1 MTDTIRSQDALI
13 TLAADNTAG
22 AISAQDLRDVIIS
35 TAPIR
40 GTADPSAGAGV
51 AAGLCSLYCR
61 TNGAAGELW
70 FKTGAADTAW
80 SKIV

>member
-1 MTDTIRSQDALI
+1 MTDTIRSQDVLLTA
-13 TLAADNTAG
+13 AADNTTG
-22 AISAQDLRDVIIS
+22 AYTLQNQRDVIIS

-51 AAGLCSLYCR
+51 AAGLCSFYCR

-70 FKTGAADTAW
+70 FKTGAANTAW
-80 SKIV
+80 TKLV

>member
-1 MTDTIRSQDALI
+1 MTDTVRTQADLLA
-13 TLAADNTAG
+13 LAADNTTG
-22 AISAQDLRDVIIS
+22 NISAQDLRDLIIS

-51 AAGLCSLYCR
+51 AAEAGTLYVR
-61 TNGAAGELW
+61 NNAGTYELW

-80 SKIV
+80 SKIS